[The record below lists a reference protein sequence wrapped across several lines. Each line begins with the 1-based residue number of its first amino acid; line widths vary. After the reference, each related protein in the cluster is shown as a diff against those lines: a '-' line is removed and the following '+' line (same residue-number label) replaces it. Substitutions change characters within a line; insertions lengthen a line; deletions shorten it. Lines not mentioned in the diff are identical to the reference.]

1 MATNGSIQSLAIDFE
16 QRCEGAVPAL
26 YGSVRIN
33 STISAVPRISV
44 ANATALKGNF
54 KTHASPVILSLSIPS
69 NQTIRVQYSTSNGTA
84 IQGTDYL
91 ATSGSA
97 QFPAGTTAQVVAIP
111 IVGDRLA
118 RGSKTFHVVLS
129 NSSGVPIAFAQDNV
143 KILDPKIPLTV
154 LSMYGQPGDYISP
167 GFFLATIVDGLFTP
181 SRNYDNGVSAALNN
195 GDAWELDFAAA
206 NNATLTPGT
215 YFNAQ
220 RFPFQVS
227 GTPGLSVYGAG
238 RGCNTLTGQFVVN
251 KANYSS
257 TGAVEQLS
265 ADFQQHCEA
274 GVPALFG
281 SLRINSNFGQMSV
294 ADAVI
299 DSTSS
304 TATFTVTLNPA
315 STTSVSVDFATADD
329 TAVAGIDYAATAQAI
344 TFSPGQVQQTVNVP
358 LFTSNGGTKQ
368 FFGQLSSPTGARS
381 GSTGEQPVSSG
392 RFVTNRGHAKIPSS
406 AGGKGALDK
415 RTSAGC
421 RPEPD
426 GNSRAIAGAW
436 RTEVFPAGLPLGLGR
451 ERVLLTRSVLAFEPR
466 TPVLSAAML
475 TWLVDFVRTH
485 ELGLIY

>member
-143 KILDPKIPLTV
+143 KILDPNIPLTV

-257 TGAVEQLS
+257 TGAVEQFS

-368 FFGQLSSPTGARS
+368 FFGQLSSPTGA
-381 GSTGEQPVSSG
+381 PIWID
-392 RFVTNRGHAKIPSS
+392 RGTAS
-406 AGGKGALDK
+406 
-415 RTSAGC
+415 
-421 RPEPD
+421 
-426 GNSRAIAGAW
+426 
-436 RTEVFPAGLPLGLGR
+436 F
-451 ERVLLTRSVLAFEPR
+451 
-466 TPVLSAAML
+466 
-475 TWLVDFVRTH
+475 
-485 ELGLIY
+485 